1 MKLGAHLPTSK
12 GFSAALK
19 QAQELNLDC
28 LQLFSKTPR
37 QWKAKP
43 LDAELMAKWRDEW
56 AASGLGPL
64 VIHDSYLIN
73 LAAPVAE
80 TLEKSIAA
88 MIDEIER
95 AELMGCDYLVTHCGA
110 HLGSG
115 EEAGVE
121 QLASSLMQCLEK
133 TSDAKVKIAL
143 EITAG
148 QGTCLGGPFEH
159 IGAVLKSLES
169 PRLAVCFDTCHA
181 WAAGHDLVNDLSG
194 VMRDFDEQIGFE
206 NLALVHLN
214 DSKGKLGSHLDRHD
228 HLGEGELGEA
238 ALRAFINYPQFKDL
252 PFILETP
259 ETKERIADNVATAR
273 RLSELIPIKSHS
285 IARSPTIAQ
294 R

>member
-12 GFSAALK
+12 GFSAALI

-43 LDAELMAKWRDEW
+43 LDAEIVAKWRDEW
-56 AASGLGPL
+56 EQSGLGPL

-95 AELMGCDYLVTHCGA
+95 AEQMNCDYLVTHCGA

-121 QLASSLMQCLEK
+121 QLAISLMQCLEQ

-143 EITAG
+143 EITAA

-159 IGAVLKSLES
+159 IGAVLKSLAS
-169 PRLAVCFDTCHA
+169 DRLTVCFDTCHA
-181 WAAGHDLVNDLSG
+181 WAAGHGLVDNLEG
-194 VMRDFDEQIGFE
+194 VMADFDDKIGFE
-206 NLALVHLN
+206 NLGVIHLN
-214 DSKGKLGSHLDRHD
+214 DAKSKLGSHLDRHD
-228 HLGEGELGEA
+228 HLGEGSLGQA
-238 ALRAFINYPQFKDL
+238 ALAAFINHPKVQGL

-259 ETKERIADNVATAR
+259 ETLARIADNVAMAR
-273 RLSELIPIKSHS
+273 KL
-285 IARSPTIAQ
+285 AN
-294 R
+294 

>member
-43 LDAELMAKWRDEW
+43 LDPDLMAKWRDEW

-121 QLASSLMQCLEK
+121 QLATSLMQCLEQ
-133 TSDAKVKIAL
+133 TSNAKVKIAL

-169 PRLAVCFDTCHA
+169 DRLAVCFDTCHA
-181 WAAGHDLVNDLSG
+181 LAAGHDLVNDLDG
-194 VMRDFDEQIGFE
+194 VMRDFDAQIGFE
-206 NLALVHLN
+206 NLAVIHLN
-214 DSKGKLGSHLDRHD
+214 DSKGKLGSHLDRHN
-228 HLGEGELGEA
+228 HLGEGELGET
-238 ALRAFINYPQFKDL
+238 ALAAFINNPKVRDL

-259 ETKERIADNVATAR
+259 ETETRIADNVATAR
-273 RLSELIPIKSHS
+273 RL
-285 IARSPTIAQ
+285 AN
-294 R
+294 

>member
-12 GFSAALK
+12 GFSAALT
-19 QAQELNLDC
+19 QAQELELDC

-43 LDAELMAKWRDEW
+43 LDAELIAKWREEW
-56 AASGLGPL
+56 KASGLGPL

-121 QLASSLMQCLEK
+121 QLASSLMECLEQ
-133 TSDAKVKIAL
+133 TSNAKVKIAL

-169 PRLAVCFDTCHA
+169 DRLVVCFDTCHA
-181 WAAGHDLVNDLSG
+181 WAAGHDLVNDLDG
-194 VMRDFDEQIGFE
+194 VMRDFDEQIGFG
-206 NLALVHLN
+206 NLAVIHLN
-214 DSKGKLGSHLDRHD
+214 DSKGTLGSHLDRHN

-238 ALRAFINYPQFKDL
+238 AIKAFITHPKLRDL

-259 ETKERIADNVATAR
+259 ETEERIADNVATAR
-273 RLSELIPIKSHS
+273 RL
-285 IARSPTIAQ
+285 AN
-294 R
+294 

>member
-1 MKLGAHLPTSK
+1 MKLGAHLPTSQ

-19 QAQELNLDC
+19 QAQKLNLDC

-43 LDAELMAKWRDEW
+43 LDAEPMAKWRDEW
-56 AASGLGPL
+56 AQSGLGPL

-73 LAAPVAE
+73 LAAPVAG

-121 QLASSLMQCLEK
+121 QLATSLMQCLEQ
-133 TSDAKVKIAL
+133 TPNARVKIAL

-181 WAAGHDLVNDLSG
+181 WAAGHDLNGDLDG
-194 VMRDFDEQIGFE
+194 VMRDFDQQIGFD
-206 NLALVHLN
+206 NLAAIHLN
-214 DSKGKLGSHLDRHD
+214 DAKSKLGSHLDRHD
-228 HLGEGELGEA
+228 HLGEGEIGKA
-238 ALRAFINYPQFKDL
+238 ALKAFINHPKIRDL
-252 PFILETP
+252 PFVLETP
-259 ETKERIADNVATAR
+259 ETETRIQDNVAMAR
-273 RLSELIPIKSHS
+273 AL
-285 IARSPTIAQ
+285 AD
-294 R
+294 

>member
-12 GFSAALK
+12 GFSAALT
-19 QAQELNLDC
+19 QARELNLDC

-56 AASGLGPL
+56 AASELGPL

-121 QLASSLMQCLEK
+121 QLASSLMQCLEQ
-133 TSDAKVKIAL
+133 TPSSKVKIAL
-143 EITAG
+143 EITAA

-159 IGAVLKSLES
+159 IGAVLKALET

-181 WAAGHDLVNDLSG
+181 WAAGHDLALDLDG
-194 VMRDFDEQIGFE
+194 VMRDFDQQIGFE
-206 NLALVHLN
+206 NLAVIHLN
-214 DSKGKLGSHLDRHD
+214 DAKSKLGSHLDRHD
-228 HLGEGELGEA
+228 HLGEGEIGEA
-238 ALRAFINYPQFKDL
+238 ALKAFINHPKVRDL

-259 ETKERIADNVATAR
+259 ETETRIQDNVATAR
-273 RLSELIPIKSHS
+273 RL
-285 IARSPTIAQ
+285 AD
-294 R
+294 

>member
-12 GFSAALK
+12 GFSAALV
-19 QAQELNLDC
+19 QAQELELDC

-37 QWKAKP
+37 QWKAKS
-43 LDAELMAKWRDEW
+43 LATELMAKWRSDWE
-56 AASGLGPL
+56 ASGLGPL

-95 AELMGCDYLVTHCGA
+95 ADLMSCDYLVTHCGA

-121 QLASSLMQCLEK
+121 QLASSLMQCLEQ
-133 TSDAKVKIAL
+133 TSDLKVKIAL

-169 PRLAVCFDTCHA
+169 DRLAVCFDTCHA
-181 WAAGHDLVNDLSG
+181 WAAGHDLVNDLDG
-194 VMRDFDEQIGFE
+194 VMRDFDDKIGFE
-206 NLALVHLN
+206 NLAVVHLN
-214 DSKGKLGSHLDRHD
+214 DSKGKLGSHLDRHN

-238 ALRAFINYPQFKDL
+238 ALRAFINYPKVRDL

-259 ETKERIADNVATAR
+259 ETETRIADNVATAR
-273 RLSELIPIKSHS
+273 QL
-285 IARSPTIAQ
+285 AD
-294 R
+294 

>member
-12 GFSAALK
+12 GFSAALVR
-19 QAQELNLDC
+19 AQELRLDC

-43 LDAELMAKWRDEW
+43 LDPTIVAHWRDQW
-56 AASGLGPL
+56 AASELGPL

-73 LAAPVAE
+73 LAAPVPE

-88 MIDEIER
+88 MTDEIER

-121 QLASSLMQCLEK
+121 QLARSLAQCLEK
-133 TSDAKVKIAL
+133 TPDARVKIAL

-159 IGAVLKSLES
+159 IGAVLQKVGSE
-169 PRLAVCFDTCHA
+169 RLAVCFDTCHA
-181 WAAGHDLVNDLSG
+181 WAAGHDLVNDLDG
-194 VMRDFDEQIGFE
+194 VMRDFDEKIGFDK
-206 NLALVHLN
+206 LSVVHLN
-214 DSKGKLGSHLDRHD
+214 DAKGALGSHLDRHE
-228 HLGEGELGEA
+228 HLGEGELGQD
-238 ALRAFINYPQFKDL
+238 ALRAFINYPQLRGL
-252 PFILETP
+252 PFVLETP
-259 ETKERIADNVATAR
+259 EVETRIEDNVAMAR
-273 RLSELIPIKSHS
+273 QLASLSADKRPQ
-285 IARSPTIAQ
+285 Q
-294 R
+294 RGH

>member
-19 QAQELNLDC
+19 HAQELNLDC

-95 AELMGCDYLVTHCGA
+95 AEQMNCDYLVTHCGA

-121 QLASSLMQCLEK
+121 QLASSLMQCLEA
-133 TSDAKVKIAL
+133 TSSARVKIAL

-169 PRLAVCFDTCHA
+169 DRLAVCFDTCHA
-181 WAAGHDLVNDLSG
+181 LAAGHDLVNDLDG
-194 VMRDFDEQIGFE
+194 VMRDFDANIGFE
-206 NLALVHLN
+206 NLAVIHLN
-214 DSKGKLGSHLDRHD
+214 DSKGKLGSHLDRHN
-228 HLGEGELGEA
+228 HLGEGEIGEA
-238 ALRAFINYPQFKDL
+238 ALAAFINHPKIKDL

-259 ETKERIADNVATAR
+259 ETETRIADNIATAR
-273 RLSELIPIKSHS
+273 RL
-285 IARSPTIAQ
+285 AD
-294 R
+294 

>member
-12 GFSAALK
+12 GFSAALI
-19 QAQELNLDC
+19 QAQELELDC

-43 LDAELMAKWRDEW
+43 LDADLMAQWRDEW
-56 AASGLGPL
+56 AQSGLGPL

-95 AELMGCDYLVTHCGA
+95 AEQMGCDYLVTHCGA

-115 EEAGVE
+115 DVAGVE

-133 TSDAKVKIAL
+133 TADAKVKIAL

-169 PRLAVCFDTCHA
+169 ERLAVCFDTCHA
-181 WAAGHDLVNDLSG
+181 WAAGHDLVNDLDG
-194 VMRDFDEQIGFE
+194 VMRDFEANIGFE
-206 NLALVHLN
+206 NLAVIHLN
-214 DSKGKLGSHLDRHD
+214 DSKGKLGSHLDRHN

-238 ALRAFINYPQFKDL
+238 AIAAFINHPKVRDL

-259 ETKERIADNVATAR
+259 ETEERIAENVATAR
-273 RLSELIPIKSHS
+273 RL
-285 IARSPTIAQ
+285 AD
-294 R
+294 

>member
-12 GFSAALK
+12 GFSAALA
-19 QAQELNLDC
+19 QAQKLNLDC

-43 LDAELMAKWRDEW
+43 LDAELMAQWRDEW
-56 AASGLGPL
+56 AASGLETL

-110 HLGSG
+110 HLKSG

-121 QLASSLMQCLEK
+121 QLATSLMQCLKK
-133 TSDAKVKIAL
+133 TADLKVKIAL

-169 PRLAVCFDTCHA
+169 DRLAVCFDTCHA
-181 WAAGHDLVNDLSG
+181 WAAGHDLVDDLDG
-194 VMRDFDEQIGFE
+194 VMRDFDENIGFE
-206 NLALVHLN
+206 NLGVIHLN
-214 DSKGKLGSHLDRHD
+214 DAKSKLGSHLDRHN
-228 HLGEGELGEA
+228 HLGEGELGED
-238 ALRAFINYPQFKDL
+238 ALKAFINHPKVKGL

-259 ETKERIADNVATAR
+259 ETETRIADNVATAR
-273 RLSELIPIKSHS
+273 RL
-285 IARSPTIAQ
+285 AD
-294 R
+294 

>member
-12 GFSAALK
+12 GFSAALV

-43 LDAELMAKWRDEW
+43 LDAEIVARWRDDW
-56 AASGLGPL
+56 AKSKLGPL

-73 LAAPVAE
+73 LAAPVPE

-95 AELMGCDYLVTHCGA
+95 AELLNCDYLVTHCGA

-115 EEAGVE
+115 DVAGVA
-121 QLASSLMQCLEK
+121 QLASSLAQCLEE
-133 TSDAKVKIAL
+133 TPDARVKIAL
-143 EITAG
+143 EITAA

-159 IGAVLKSLES
+159 IGAVLKSVNS
-169 PRLAVCFDTCHA
+169 DRLAVCFDTCHA
-181 WAAGHDLVNDLSG
+181 WAAGHDLVDNLDG
-194 VMRDFDEQIGFE
+194 VMRDFDEKIGFE
-206 NLALVHLN
+206 NLAVIHLN
-214 DSKGKLGSHLDRHD
+214 DAKSKLGSHLDRHD
-228 HLGEGELGEA
+228 HLGEGSLGEA
-238 ALRAFINYPQFKDL
+238 ALRAFINHPKVRDL

-259 ETKERIADNVATAR
+259 ETEERIADNVAMAR
-273 RLSELIPIKSHS
+273 KL
-285 IARSPTIAQ
+285 ADCN
-294 R
+294 

>member
-12 GFSAALK
+12 GFSAALA

-43 LDAELMAKWRDEW
+43 LDAELMAQWRDEW
-56 AASGLGPL
+56 EQSGLGPL

-95 AELMGCDYLVTHCGA
+95 AQQMNCDYLVTHCGA

-121 QLASSLMQCLEK
+121 QLASSLMQCLEQ
-133 TSDAKVKIAL
+133 TADARVKIAL

-148 QGTCLGGPFEH
+148 QGTCLGGPFAH

-169 PRLAVCFDTCHA
+169 ERLAVCFDTCHA
-181 WAAGHDLVNDLSG
+181 LAAGHDLVNDLDG
-194 VMRDFDEQIGFE
+194 VMRDFDAHIGFE
-206 NLALVHLN
+206 NLAVIHLN
-214 DSKGKLGSHLDRHD
+214 DSKGKLGSHLDRHN

-238 ALRAFINYPQFKDL
+238 AIQAFINHPKIKNL

-259 ETKERIADNVATAR
+259 ETETRIADNVATAR
-273 RLSELIPIKSHS
+273 RL
-285 IARSPTIAQ
+285 AD
-294 R
+294 